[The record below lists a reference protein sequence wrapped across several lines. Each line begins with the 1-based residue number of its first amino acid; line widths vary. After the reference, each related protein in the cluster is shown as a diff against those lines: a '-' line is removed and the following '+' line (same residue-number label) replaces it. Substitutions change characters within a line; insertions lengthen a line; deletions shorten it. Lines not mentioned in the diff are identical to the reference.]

1 MTLTLLSVA
10 TVTHAHLCSVHR
22 KTRSPAR
29 TQKTKR
35 RTTKRR
41 TMRRRTMRRKRL
53 NQSEMS
59 SRVVLFND
67 RNVT

>member
-1 MTLTLLSVA
+1 MTLTLLSVT
-10 TVTHAHLCSVHR
+10 TVTHAHLCSVHL

-29 TQKTKR
+29 TQR
-35 RTTKRR
+35 TKRR
-41 TMRRRTMRRKRL
+41 TMKRRTMRGTMRRKRL

>member
-10 TVTHAHLCSVHR
+10 TVTHAHLCSVHL

-29 TQKTKR
+29 TQRTKTRMMK
-35 RTTKRR
+35 
-41 TMRRRTMRRKRL
+41 RRTMRRKRL
-53 NQSEMS
+53 DQSEMS

-67 RNVT
+67 RNVP

>member
-10 TVTHAHLCSVHR
+10 TVTHAHLCSVHLR
-22 KTRSPAR
+22 TRSPAR
-29 TQKTKR
+29 TQKT
-35 RTTKRR
+35 RR
-41 TMRRRTMRRKRL
+41 TMKKRTARRKRL

-67 RNVT
+67 RNVTST